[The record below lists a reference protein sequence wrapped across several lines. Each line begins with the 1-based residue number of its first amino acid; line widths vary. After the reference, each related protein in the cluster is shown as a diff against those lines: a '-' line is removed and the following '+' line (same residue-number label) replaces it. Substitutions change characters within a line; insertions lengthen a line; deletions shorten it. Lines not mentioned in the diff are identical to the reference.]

1 MPFDITDAPSVLPLE
16 KSPNG
21 LPIAIGLTQLPR
33 TQTRPDGQVTP
44 WQFTSVQTPETQA
57 WPMGHGVVPQDSGL
71 QAPATQTVPIA
82 QEMPTHGRSVHVVIP
97 TQTCIA
103 LHVAFGQV
111 GGKHEPFTQT
121 LEP

>member
-1 MPFDITDAPSVLPLE
+1 M
-16 KSPNG
+16 
-21 LPIAIGLTQLPR
+21 
-33 TQTRPDGQVTP
+33 GQ
-44 WQFTSVQTPETQA
+44 
-57 WPMGHGVVPQDSGL
+57 GVVPQDSGL
-71 QAPATQTVPIA
+71 QAPPTQTVPIA

-121 LEP
+121 LEPWHVTPAHVTSTQTAFLHTKPAPHVVAPQSRVTQRPSVHVSFAPHVTPTHAFC